1 VFVVAVLIYPV
12 VLGLLCLG
20 AGLLVERLSGGPL
33 PGALLAAVGAAALI
47 GLSQWTTYFPALA
60 PLTPWAMV
68 LAAAAGFAVARRR
81 AVALMAGIRA
91 NGWVVAATAVGYVLA
106 AAPVLF
112 AGRVTF
118 AAYNVLPDSA
128 LHMIGADYLIRHGQ
142 SYGHLDLINSYGQ
155 YIHGYF
161 ASSYPSG
168 SHTLFGGSAALLP
181 LPLIWALQPFCA
193 CALALAVGPAWLL
206 VRRIG
211 LRAGWAALAAV
222 TVSMPALVYGYALV
236 GSIKELVALPLIL
249 TLGAL
254 VAARRDGDR
263 DDDGTAGRG
272 ARGALPF
279 ALVAAGGVSALGVAF
294 SAWAGT
300 AALVLAALLAG
311 DVRGRRRSSRDA
323 LRYVGVGL
331 AVGLLAAWPTWID
344 VPGSLQTAEAIAATP
359 NPGNLYTPLH
369 PAQIFGTWL
378 TGSYR
383 FVPGGHVTDVLI
395 AITAGAALI
404 GAVHA
409 VRTRA
414 TALAAWTALGLAVW
428 LGLTAYGKTWT
439 DAKILMLTTP
449 VVVLLAWGGVAGLRG
464 SRRLARLAPLL
475 GLALAWGVLAS
486 DEMQYRATDL
496 APTARYTELASI
508 DGRFGP
514 GPTLFPDFDEWSLYV
529 LRKQD
534 VGGPDFVY
542 RPPALAAIAPHH
554 GDPVDLDAV
563 PAAALRSYPLIVTGR
578 DPLASRP
585 PSAYRLLW
593 EGTYYEVWGRR
604 PGAPAA
610 PAHLGL
616 DATQP
621 ASCAA
626 IGRVARVARAR
637 HARIVFAAAP
647 QIVPVDFA
655 AAAPAGWRRPV
666 NAQLGVL
673 IRRQGQ
679 LRATFTVPHA
689 GVWSLWLQGEI
700 MPTVSIG
707 LDGRRLTSVGGQL
720 RGNVFNP
727 DTLPPIALR
736 LARAGT
742 HALTI
747 ARAAGTLAP
756 GDRGSATLQG
766 LFLTPAAQGTA
777 ATLHTTAPGRW
788 RSLCGRRLDWV
799 EAVA

>member
-20 AGLLVERLSGGPL
+20 AGLLVERLSGGPVA
-33 PGALLAAVGAAALI
+33 GALLAPVGAAGLI
-47 GLSQWTTYFPALA
+47 GLSQWTTYVPALA
-60 PLTPWAMV
+60 RLTPGAMV
-68 LAAAAGFAVARRR
+68 LAAVGGFALAGRRGRLGALVAGARRH
-81 AVALMAGIRA
+81 
-91 NGWVVAATAVGYVLA
+91 GWVAGATLVAYVLA

-142 SYGHLDLINSYGQ
+142 EYGQLDLVNSYGQ
-155 YIHGYF
+155 YIRGYF

-168 SHTLFGGSAALLP
+168 AHTLFGGSAALVP

-206 VRRIG
+206 ARR
-211 LRAGWAALAAV
+211 LRLRGGWAALAAV

-254 VAARRDGDR
+254 VADRRDKR
-263 DDDGTAGRG
+263 S
-272 ARGALPF
+272 ALPF
-279 ALVAAGGVSALGVAF
+279 ALTAAGGVSALGVAF
-294 SAWAGT
+294 SAWAG
-300 AALVLAALLAG
+300 AAAVVLAVLLAG
-311 DVRGRRRSSRDA
+311 DVRDGRRNSRDA

-331 AVGLLAAWPTWID
+331 GVGLLAAWPTWID

-369 PAQIFGTWL
+369 TAQIFGTWL

-383 FVPGGHVTDVLI
+383 LVPGGRLTDVLV
-395 AITAGAALI
+395 AITAAAALL

-409 VRTRA
+409 VRRRA
-414 TALAAWTALGLAVW
+414 HALAGWAALVLAVW
-428 LGLTAYGKTWT
+428 LVLTAYGQTWT
-439 DAKILMLTTP
+439 DAKILMLTAP
-449 VVVLLAWGGVAGLRG
+449 VVLLLAWGGVAGLG
-464 SRRLARLAPLL
+464 GRRARALL
-475 GLALAWGVLAS
+475 GLVLAGGVLAS

-514 GPTLFPDFDEWSLYV
+514 GPTLVPDFDEWSLYV
-529 LRKQD
+529 LRRQD
-534 VGGPDFVY
+534 VGGPNFVY
-542 RPPALAAIAPHH
+542 RPAALASIAPHH
-554 GDPVDLDAV
+554 GDPVDLDAA
-563 PAAALRSYPLIVTGR
+563 PPAALRAYPLIVTGR
-578 DPLASRP
+578 DPTASRP
-585 PSAYRLLW
+585 PAAYRLLW

-604 PGAPAA
+604 PGAPGAL
-610 PAHLGL
+610 AHLGL
-616 DATQP
+616 DATRP

-626 IGRVARVARAR
+626 VGGLAWTARSRGAARLVYATPP
-637 HARIVFAAAP
+637 AILPLDVT
-647 QIVPVDFA
+647 
-655 AAAPAGWRRPV
+655 AAAPAGWRRPLQP
-666 NAQLGVL
+666 QLGVL

-700 MPTVSIG
+700 MPTVRIG
-707 LDGRRLTSVGGQL
+707 LDGRRLASVGGQL
-720 RGNVFNP
+720 RGNLFNP
-727 DTLPPIALR
+727 DTLPPIELR
-736 LARAGT
+736 LARGGA
-742 HALTI
+742 HVLTL
-747 ARAAGTLAP
+747 ARAGDTLAP

-766 LFLTPAAQGTA
+766 MFLTPAAAGSSAQ
-777 ATLHTTAPGRW
+777 LHAVAPRSW

-799 EAVA
+799 EAS